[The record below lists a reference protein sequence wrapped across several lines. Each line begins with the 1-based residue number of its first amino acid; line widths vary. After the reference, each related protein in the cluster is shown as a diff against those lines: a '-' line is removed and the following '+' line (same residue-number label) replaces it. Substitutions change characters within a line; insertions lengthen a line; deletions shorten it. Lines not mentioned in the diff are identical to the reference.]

1 MNLTYNLYQMGDS
14 DQKLLGGKAFALARI
29 AQEGFPVPRA
39 ICISTDAYHIF
50 MDETGLRSQVLMEYH
65 RKEFDQMRWEE
76 MWDCSLR
83 IQNMFARTP
92 IPATLAEALKKEV
105 IESFGNKPVA
115 VRSSAVGE
123 DSAKSSFAGLH
134 ESYLNVR
141 GPKDVLEHI
150 KLVWAST
157 WSDAAILYRKE
168 IGLDVENSSMAVVIQ
183 ELVQGQES
191 GVIFGRS
198 PVDHSKAVVE
208 AVYGLNQGLVD
219 GTVEPDRWMIDSDS
233 GMIVSHTPAQRTKAV
248 VPASRG
254 VKIIR
259 LPAGKREKPPLTR
272 RKVNNL
278 FKVEKRLAKLFGSDQ
293 DVEWTYKNCSLCL
306 LQSRPITAM
315 TGTEDDEDRQ
325 WYLTLRR
332 SFDSLVGLRTKIEND
347 IIPGMIA
354 EAESLKKKDL
364 KRLSDEDL
372 ATEISNRVII
382 CEKWKKQY
390 WEYCIPF
397 AHGIRLFGMVY
408 NRAVK
413 PENPYEFLDILAGSG
428 LKSVQRNERLQK
440 LANKLN
446 ADEHLAELVR
456 ARKLPKDSE
465 FSDEM
470 TVLAQELQT
479 PMSGAVGLSELKD
492 RMLDFIIEMAQAG
505 RVKSQRKGRMRSEL
519 EEEFLSA
526 IPKRDHA
533 FALELLELARAS
545 YRFRDDDNIYLGQI
559 EKQLLE
565 VVQEARER
573 SEAASKIPL
582 DISLAGEVAR
592 CLRNPNYHCQKQ
604 KSEAVEVKNRR
615 VVPRQLVGQPAGA
628 GLATGRA
635 RVILKAEDLFTFKK
649 GEILVCDAVDPNMTF
664 VVPMAS
670 AIVER
675 RGGMLIHG
683 AIIAREYG
691 LPCVTGIPDA
701 DKIICTGSQITVDGY
716 LGIITINTGSA

>member
-1 MNLTYNLYQMGDS
+1 MNLTYNLSQMSNS
-14 DQKLLGGKAFALARI
+14 DRKLLGGKASALARI
-29 AQEGFPVPRA
+29 AEAGLPVPHTV
-39 ICISTDAYHIF
+39 CISTDAYHIF
-50 MDETGLRSQVLMEYH
+50 MDETGLRSRVLMEYH

-92 IPATLAEALKKEV
+92 IPAILAGALKNEI

-123 DSAKSSFAGLH
+123 DSAKTSFAGLH
-134 ESYLNVR
+134 ESYLNVK
-141 GPKDVLEHI
+141 GPQDVLEHI

-157 WSDAAILYRKE
+157 WSDAAILYRRE

-233 GMIVSHTPAQRTKAV
+233 GRIVSHTPAQRSKAV

-254 VKIIR
+254 VKIIS
-259 LPAGKREKPPLTR
+259 LPTGKREKPPLTKH
-272 RKVNNL
+272 KVNNL

-293 DVEWTYKNCSLCL
+293 DVEWTYENSRLCL
-306 LQSRPITAM
+306 LQSRPITA
-315 TGTEDDEDRQ
+315 TAGEGDDEDRQ

-332 SFDSLVGLRTKIEND
+332 SFDSLVGLRTKIEKE

-364 KRLSDEDL
+364 RRMSEKDL
-372 ATEISNRVII
+372 ASEISNRVSI

-390 WEYCIPF
+390 WEFCIPF

-413 PENPYEFLDILAGSG
+413 PENPYEFLDLLAGAG
-428 LKSVQRNERLQK
+428 LKSVQRNERLQRF
-440 LANKLN
+440 
-446 ADEHLAELVR
+446 ADRLREDKHLAEMVR
-456 ARKLPKDSE
+456 CRKLPDDSE
-465 FSDEM
+465 IADEIM
-470 TVLAQELQT
+470 ALAEELKI
-479 PMSGAVGLSELKD
+479 PMSGTSGLSELKD
-492 RMLDFIIEMAQAG
+492 RMFEFLVEMAQ
-505 RVKSQRKGRMRSEL
+505 KGHEKRQPKRSSKTRL
-519 EEEFLSA
+519 KDIFLSSL
-526 IPKRDHA
+526 PKRDHK
-533 FALELLELARAS
+533 FALDLLDLSRAS

-559 EKQLLE
+559 EKRLLE
-565 VVQEARER
+565 VLQEARER

-592 CLRNPNYHCQKQ
+592 CLRNPNYRWEKR
-604 KSEAVEVKNRR
+604 KSSAAEVKNRR
-615 VVPRQLVGQPAGA
+615 VVPRQLIGQPAGA

-649 GEILVCDAVDPNMTF
+649 GEVLVCDAVDPNMTF

-701 DKIICTGSQITVDGY
+701 DKIISTGCQITVDGY
-716 LGIITINTGSA
+716 LGIVTIDTGSA